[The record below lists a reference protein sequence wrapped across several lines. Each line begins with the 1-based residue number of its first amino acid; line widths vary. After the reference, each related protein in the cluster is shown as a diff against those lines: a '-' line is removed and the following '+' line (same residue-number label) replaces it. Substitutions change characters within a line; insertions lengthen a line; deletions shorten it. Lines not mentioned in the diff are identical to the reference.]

1 MSVLDWCSSTCQQ
14 LAAALV
20 DPVCPEAKVSALI
33 LANPTSRVI

>member
-1 MSVLDWCSSTCQQ
+1 MSVLDGYSSTCQQ

-20 DPVCPEAKVSALI
+20 DPVCPEAKLRASI